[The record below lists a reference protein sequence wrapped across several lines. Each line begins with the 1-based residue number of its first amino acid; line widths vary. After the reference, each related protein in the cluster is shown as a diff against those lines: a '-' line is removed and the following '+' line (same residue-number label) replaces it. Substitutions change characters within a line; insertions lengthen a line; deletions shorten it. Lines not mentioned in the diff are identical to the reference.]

1 VFVVTVRNLA
11 FLLALVI
18 ATGAALHAGAQSQA
32 RLRVDPA
39 IFGFYVGRYQLTPTF
54 ILTVTQ
60 EDDRLYIEVPGQEPR
75 QLVAMSETE
84 FIVYGIGLRIIFGI
98 REDTREVDHLIFSQ
112 GGIGRRAE
120 MLRRDVAVDDPRNR
134 VAVGVSAEI
143 LERYV
148 GVYEEQPGFAITI
161 TKDGDRLMTQMT
173 EQAVVEIFAS
183 SETNFFY
190 RAMNAQ
196 IAFWV
201 GNDGIVQGLILH
213 QGGSAVEM
221 TKVE

>member
-1 VFVVTVRNLA
+1 
-11 FLLALVI
+11 
-18 ATGAALHAGAQSQA
+18 
-32 RLRVDPA
+32 
-39 IFGFYVGRYQLTPTF
+39 
-54 ILTVTQ
+54 
-60 EDDRLYIEVPGQEPR
+60 
-75 QLVAMSETE
+75 
-84 FIVYGIGLRIIFGI
+84 
-98 REDTREVDHLIFSQ
+98 
-112 GGIGRRAE
+112 

-134 VAVGVSAEI
+134 VALGVSPEI

-161 TKDGDRLMTQMT
+161 TTDGDRLMTQMT
-173 EQAVVEIFAS
+173 EQAIVEIFAA

-190 RAMNAQ
+190 RTMNAQ
-196 IAFWV
+196 IAFCV